1 MKHKGIILL
10 LFMIL
15 IIPFS
20 IAALVEKSGLEYVT
34 DEGNLLTSESEN
46 YIVRYSDFLYKKK
59 QIDYYV
65 VTVKSLEDKEIED
78 YAEEVYKSFKIHK
91 KGVLIFVAKEER
103 QVRILSGEK
112 LSDLVTEEV
121 MDEVFETYFTPLLER
136 NEWDEGLMNG
146 YKALYKYICEKNG
159 IDATSMEVVYQ
170 LDFLTKYASIITFV
184 LIIAV
189 SIIGSKYVYF
199 YKVYKIKNMLP
210 LAETI
215 QLGSILI
222 FNIFIIALTYY
233 MKPVYALILLA
244 CEGVAF
250 YSSSARKMVKKEK
263 KVRIRKKPYRKSKK
277 NIAKIRRRK

>member
-1 MKHKGIILL
+1 M
-10 LFMIL
+10 
-15 IIPFS
+15 IPFS

-34 DEGNLLTSESEN
+34 DEGELLTSESEN

-91 KGVLIFVAKEER
+91 KGVLILAAKEER
-103 QVRILSGEK
+103 KVRILSGEK

-170 LDFLTKYASIITFV
+170 LDFLTKYASIIVFV
-184 LIIAV
+184 LIFVI
-189 SIIGSKYVYF
+189 SIIGAKVAYF
-199 YKVYKIKNMLP
+199 YKAYRIRKMLSI
-210 LAETI
+210 AETI
-215 QLGSILI
+215 LFGSILI
-222 FNIFIIALTYY
+222 FNIFIIALAYY

-244 CEGVAF
+244 CEGVSF
-250 YSSSARKMVKKEK
+250 FSSSSRRIVKKEK

-277 NIAKIRRRK
+277 NIVKIHRRK

>member
-1 MKHKGIILL
+1 MKHKGIMLL

-15 IIPFS
+15 MIPFS

-34 DEGNLLTSESEN
+34 DEGELLTSESEN

-91 KGVLIFVAKEER
+91 KGVLILAAKEER
-103 QVRILSGEK
+103 KVRILSGEK

-170 LDFLTKYASIITFV
+170 LDFLTKYASIIVFV
-184 LIIAV
+184 LIFVI
-189 SIIGSKYVYF
+189 SIIGAKVAYF
-199 YKVYKIKNMLP
+199 YKAYRIRKMLSI
-210 LAETI
+210 AETI
-215 QLGSILI
+215 LFGSILI
-222 FNIFIIALTYY
+222 FNIFIIALAYY

-244 CEGVAF
+244 CEGVSF
-250 YSSSARKMVKKEK
+250 FSSSSRRIVKKEK

-277 NIAKIRRRK
+277 NIVKIHRRK